1 MIPGLFSGYSLPDIP
16 AMKECRD
23 YSGLTRALRHRDL
36 NVQWRAAK
44 ALQELGREGVDY
56 LIHTLKN
63 TVNRETR
70 LGIIEALGM
79 IGDPRAVN
87 PLLSQMNDKSN
98 EIRWETALALG
109 EIGDVSAT
117 PALRKALDDPD
128 KYVRYGAALAL
139 RKLSWTPE
147 TESDTAALIVGIQEW
162 EKLEG
167 MGQGVIPAVG
177 NAITDPDRNIRLQ
190 AVRTMGSLRMKE
202 FIPMLYRAISDP
214 DEEVRWEAVQAAQ
227 SCGIPM
233 RFLPRALARRPR
245 SRKNPL
251 IAGFLNLLLPG
262 TGYMYLGF
270 WWGIILFQLDI
281 NATAFIFN
289 FIKEEKFSPGDSLSI
304 YITLLS
310 IWLIFSVHA
319 WFIAKNMP
327 DL

>member
-1 MIPGLFSGYSLPDIP
+1 MIPRVISGFSPPDIS
-16 AMKECRD
+16 AMKERRD

-44 ALQELGREGVDY
+44 ALQELGGGGLDY
-56 LIHTLKN
+56 LIHTLEN
-63 TVNRETR
+63 TMNRETR

-87 PLLSQMNDKSN
+87 PLLSQMNDQSN

-109 EIGDVSAT
+109 EIGDSSAI
-117 PALRKALDDPD
+117 PSLKSALNDPD

-139 RKLSWTPE
+139 RKHSWTPE
-147 TESDTAALIVGIQEW
+147 TESDTAALIVGMQEW

-167 MGQGVIPAVG
+167 MGEGVIPAVG
-177 NAITDPDRNIRLQ
+177 NAMRDPDRNIRLQ

-214 DEEVRWEAVQAAQ
+214 DEEVRWEAVQAAL

-233 RFLPRALARRPR
+233 RFLPRALAKRPR

-270 WWGIILFQLDI
+270 WWGIILLQLDI
-281 NATAFIFN
+281 NATAFIYN
-289 FIKEEKFSPGDSLSI
+289 YIMDQNFSPGDSLSI
-304 YITLLS
+304 FITLLS
-310 IWLIFSVHA
+310 LWFIFSVHA